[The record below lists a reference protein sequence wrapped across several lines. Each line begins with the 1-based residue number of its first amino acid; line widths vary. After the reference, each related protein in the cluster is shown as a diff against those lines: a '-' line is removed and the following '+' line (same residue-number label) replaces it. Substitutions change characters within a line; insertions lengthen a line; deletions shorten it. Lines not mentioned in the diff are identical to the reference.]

1 MNEFNEFCKA
11 WKLEFPGQDLPTVA
25 HITRSISDTE
35 IIANLLMHKK
45 NLDYL
50 KSEVRKEEFYVKFL
64 ENVLSNAESRKQQV
78 SETVTNELVT
88 TDVSKSAK
96 PHTESLQPD
105 FVTVTSI
112 INKLENPQEFSKQAV
127 ERPKAPPK
135 PLKQYSRSISTP
147 SDSPSKVKPE
157 DLIAWTKQQIQQLQ
171 TKQTLVHGDLSDSP
185 SLISTKNNSDHPTD
199 VSSRRR
205 ISYENVKHPRADYE
219 NVLGNFPNSRYLLN
233 IIVIYFEMFV

>member
-11 WKLEFPGQDLPTVA
+11 WKKEFPGQDLPTVWEED
-25 HITRSISDTE
+25 TR
-35 IIANLLMHKK
+35 ANLLRHKK

-78 SETVTNELVT
+78 SSETVTSELVT
-88 TDVSKSAK
+88 TDVSSSATAK

-105 FVTVTSI
+105 FVTVISI
-112 INKLENPQEFSKQAV
+112 INKLENAQEFSKQAI

-147 SDSPSKVKPE
+147 SESPSKVKPE

-171 TKQTLVHGDLSDSP
+171 TKQTLVHGDLSASP
-185 SLISTKNNSDHPTD
+185 PLIATKNHSEQTNDTG
-199 VSSRRR
+199 SRRR
-205 ISYENVKHPRADYE
+205 ISYENVKNPRADYE
-219 NVLGNFPNSRYLLN
+219 NVLGNFPNSSRY
-233 IIVIYFEMFV
+233 

>member
-11 WKLEFPGQDLPTVA
+11 WKQEFPGQDLPTIWEVD
-25 HITRSISDTE
+25 TR
-35 IIANLLMHKK
+35 ANLLMHKK

-64 ENVLSNAESRKQQV
+64 ENVLSNAESRKQQM
-78 SETVTNELVT
+78 SETITNESVS
-88 TDVSKSAK
+88 TDVSKSTAT

-105 FVTVTSI
+105 FVTVISI
-112 INKLENPQEFSKQAV
+112 INKLENSQELSKQAV

-147 SDSPSKVKPE
+147 SESPSKVKPE
-157 DLIAWTKQQIQQLQ
+157 NLIAWTKQQIQQLQ
-171 TKQTLVHGDLSDSP
+171 TKQTIAHGDLSDST
-185 SLISTKNNSDHPTD
+185 SLISTKNNSDNPTD

-219 NVLGNFPNSRYLLN
+219 NVLGNFPNSSRY
-233 IIVIYFEMFV
+233 